1 MFAYIAQ
8 QLLLLSY
15 GMQTICF
22 LFVQKNSM
30 ESSSQR
36 VNLDLKAVAIN
47 EFIQSTVEFLN
58 SFATQYEELYS
69 GELL

>member
-1 MFAYIAQ
+1 MCAIYF
-8 QLLLLSY
+8 L
-15 GMQTICF
+15 

-58 SFATQYEELYS
+58 SFATQ
-69 GELL
+69 